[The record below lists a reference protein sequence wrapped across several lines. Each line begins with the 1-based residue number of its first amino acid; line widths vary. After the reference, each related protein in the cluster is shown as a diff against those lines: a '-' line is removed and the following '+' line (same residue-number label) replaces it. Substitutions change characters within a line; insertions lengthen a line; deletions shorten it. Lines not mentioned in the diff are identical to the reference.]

1 MRRFDWHRPT
11 ECLLAAAILAGCG
24 GGADAARNA
33 DAAHDADAARNADAA
48 HNADAAVRA
57 RIAASASPGGRI
69 LTMPRDRLYGVFYPA
84 RHPRGPAVIT
94 IGGSE
99 GRLRTT
105 PVAKALSLHG
115 YPALA
120 LAYFNDP

>member
-24 GGADAARNA
+24 GGADAARNG
-33 DAAHDADAARNADAA
+33 DAARNADATR
-48 HNADAAVRA
+48 NADAAVRA

-69 LTMPRDRLYGVFYPA
+69 LTMPRDHLYGVFYPA

-105 PVAKALSLHG
+105 PVA
-115 YPALA
+115 
-120 LAYFNDP
+120 